1 MFDVKKMKRKDKRR
15 RDQTIKDC
23 KREYGNKVP
32 KVIRKKIKWED
43 AA

>member
-23 KREYGNKVP
+23 KREYGNKGQ
-32 KVIRKKIKWED
+32 KAIRKKIKWEE